1 MTSALFGHDRLLASM
16 SSTQELADFKA
27 TLGEL
32 IEEAP
37 ELEQFAGFVESAE
50 TTTAIDHVTKELLSL
65 AIGVVV
71 RCDHCILWHTDAALE
86 AGATHEEI
94 VDALK
99 VAVVMGGGP
108 AMTYAVVAYETL
120 LALESERG
128 EAGD

>member
-1 MTSALFGHDRLLASM
+1 M

-32 IEEAP
+32 MEESP
-37 ELEQFAGFVESAE
+37 ELERFAGFVESAE
-50 TTTAIDHVTKELLSL
+50 ATTTIDHKTKELMSL
-65 AIGVVV
+65 AISVVV

-86 AGATHEEI
+86 AGASHEEV
-94 VDALK
+94 VDALT

-120 LALESERG
+120 RTLESERG
-128 EAGD
+128 D